1 MRVRRVPGIDE
12 LLRRLRRAAAQDAGS
27 ALIELAVVLALVGI
41 PLMVGTIHTA
51 ELLFYDIELSNAA
64 HAGALYAMRGS
75 TFAADTSGI
84 TSAAQAEAPDLGTA
98 LSVTPVV
105 FYACSSAIDGTQ
117 YTTQDAATAACAGGS
132 NHPLQFV
139 QVSTTY
145 AATPFA
151 SIAGMQRTVALTST
165 SVMEVEE

>member
-1 MRVRRVPGIDE
+1 MRVRRVPGIYE
-12 LLRRLRRAAAQDAGS
+12 LLLRVAAQDAGS

-41 PLMVGTIHTA
+41 PLLVGTIYTA
-51 ELLFYDIELSNAA
+51 ELLFYDIEVSNAA

-75 TFAADTSGI
+75 TFASDTTGI
-84 TSAAQAEAPDLGTA
+84 ISAAQAEAPDLGNA
-98 LSVTPVV
+98 LSVSPVV
-105 FYACSSAIDGTQ
+105 FYACSSAIDGTP
-117 YTTQDAATAACAGGS
+117 YATQDAATAACTGGS

-139 QVSTTY
+139 QVSTAY

-151 SIAGMQRTVALTST
+151 SIAGMQRTMQLTST